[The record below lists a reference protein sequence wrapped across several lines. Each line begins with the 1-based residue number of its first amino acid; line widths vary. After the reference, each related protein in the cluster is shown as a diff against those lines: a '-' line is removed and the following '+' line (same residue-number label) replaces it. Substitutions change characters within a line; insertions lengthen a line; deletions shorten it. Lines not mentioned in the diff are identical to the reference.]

1 MAAVACAAAAAVPEA
16 PEFVR
21 CEEDCVAA
29 ANLGLPGVGVD
40 CAMPSSNRDMVTS
53 DPRGLR
59 GVVAR
64 GDASAPD
71 VGKPGRAE
79 ALLPRA
85 MGIV

>member
-1 MAAVACAAAAAVPEA
+1 M
-16 PEFVR
+16 
-21 CEEDCVAA
+21 AA
-29 ANLGLPGVGVD
+29 ANRGLPGVGVDVVGPCAGVD
-40 CAMPSSNRDMVTS
+40 CAMPSSNKDMVTN

-71 VGKPGRAE
+71 AGIPGNAE

-85 MGIV
+85 MGIA